1 MENDPLEMLK
11 SIVQRYSQ
19 LTDRDATNHEFACAI
34 YSADE
39 LIAKLDSNYKQ
50 AAKKE
55 NKRRK
60 S

>member
-50 AAKKE
+50 IF
-55 NKRRK
+55 
-60 S
+60 